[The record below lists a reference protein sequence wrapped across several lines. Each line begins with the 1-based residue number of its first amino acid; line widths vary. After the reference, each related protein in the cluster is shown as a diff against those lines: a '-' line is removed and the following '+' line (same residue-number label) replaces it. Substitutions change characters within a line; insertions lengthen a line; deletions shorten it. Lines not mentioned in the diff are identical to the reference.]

1 MTTPAYYKDNVPYDA
16 SGQAIIT
23 ITGDK
28 PPTPLVT
35 DLGDGNFKFQSQHQA
50 CYLKNVTTLGM
61 QWVTDRPDGGIAM
74 CYATPDEEKVAVS
87 LMTGLLAAP
96 VYTPQQAA
104 AATLLLGAAGA
115 MALSSGRWSMQ
126 LSLGGVGAA
135 TLPGGGVNILAG
147 EILAALEAAV
157 SRAAGLLTASTVG
170 PMVAAAAVMFVSLPA
185 GEGSDRVP
193 GRNQQAMFAMNA
205 RLLTGKNVAIGLR
218 SSSVNLPVRGAL
230 VERNGQLTLELLKT
244 GNGVSATVQVLN
256 AVRDAATGLDIITL
270 PAVGGMPPRIILVN
284 PVPVPTGPGNTGN
297 QTPVPVTPLHTGTD
311 VKPVENIVVTPPAGD
326 IGELWDFIYWRP
338 NAAGTGVEPIYVMLS
353 SPRDMPGTVSGKGQT
368 VGNNWLGDA
377 GMGDGAPIPSQI
389 ADKLRGRE
397 FASFDSFRKAV
408 WKAASDNAELKKQ
421 FSNQNQGNIENRKS
435 PFVRKS
441 ERVGG
446 RKRYELHHVNPIS
459 NDGSVYNIDNIR
471 VMTPKRH
478 IETHKEGN

>member
-126 LSLGGVGAA
+126 LSLGGVGAAALPGGGVA

-270 PAVGGMPPRIILVN
+270 PAVGGMPPRTILVN

-353 SPRDMPGTVSGKGQT
+353 DPLDSGRFTRKQLDKKFKHAIDFGITDTKKNSETLTKFRDAVEAH
-368 VGNNWLGDA
+368 L
-377 GMGDGAPIPSQI
+377 
-389 ADKLRGRE
+389 ADKETVERGTYRRE
-397 FASFDSFRKAV
+397 KGSKVYFNPKSMNVVILKVNGDWLSG
-408 WKAASDNAELKKQ
+408 WKINPEAE
-421 FSNQNQGNIENRKS
+421 N
-435 PFVRKS
+435 
-441 ERVGG
+441 G
-446 RKRYELHHVNPIS
+446 RIYL
-459 NDGSVYNIDNIR
+459 
-471 VMTPKRH
+471 
-478 IETHKEGN
+478 ETGDL

>member
-1 MTTPAYYKDNVPYDA
+1 
-16 SGQAIIT
+16 
-23 ITGDK
+23 
-28 PPTPLVT
+28 
-35 DLGDGNFKFQSQHQA
+35 
-50 CYLKNVTTLGM
+50 
-61 QWVTDRPDGGIAM
+61 M
-74 CYATPDEEKVAVS
+74 CYATKDEEKVAVS

-126 LSLGGVGAA
+126 LSLSGIGAAALPGGGVA

-157 SRAAGLLTASTVG
+157 IRAAGLLTASTVG
-170 PMVAAAAVMFVSLPA
+170 PMVAAAALMFVPLPA

-205 RLLTGKNVAIGLR
+205 RLLAGKNVAIGLR

-244 GNGVSATVQVLN
+244 GNGVSAAVQVLN

-270 PAVGGMPPRIILVN
+270 PAVGGMPPRTILVN

-311 VKPVENIVVTPPAGD
+311 VKPVDNIVVTPPAGD

-353 SPRDMPGTVSGKGQT
+353 SPYGETNARGQYSGRDYNTDKAGGPIQNLDWKGAT
-368 VGNNWLGDA
+368 IDRAGIDKVKLHTGRFGEVAENKVMIERLEKILKGELAVTDTDKRFYTHEIRELERYRALG
-377 GMGDGAPIPSQI
+377 I
-389 ADKLRGRE
+389 ADGIDLSDGGATWNNTHTATLEDYKL
-397 FASFDSFRKAV
+397 S
-408 WKAASDNAELKKQ
+408 SDWSLLYTPETLKIDAE
-421 FSNQNQGNIENRKS
+421 
-435 PFVRKS
+435 
-441 ERVGG
+441 
-446 RKRYELHHVNPIS
+446 
-459 NDGSVYNIDNIR
+459 
-471 VMTPKRH
+471 
-478 IETHKEGN
+478 

>member
-1 MTTPAYYKDNVPYDA
+1 
-16 SGQAIIT
+16 
-23 ITGDK
+23 
-28 PPTPLVT
+28 
-35 DLGDGNFKFQSQHQA
+35 
-50 CYLKNVTTLGM
+50 M

-126 LSLGGVGAA
+126 LSLGGVGAAALPGGGVA

-218 SSSVNLPVRGAL
+218 
-230 VERNGQLTLELLKT
+230 
-244 GNGVSATVQVLN
+244 
-256 AVRDAATGLDIITL
+256 
-270 PAVGGMPPRIILVN
+270 
-284 PVPVPTGPGNTGN
+284 
-297 QTPVPVTPLHTGTD
+297 
-311 VKPVENIVVTPPAGD
+311 
-326 IGELWDFIYWRP
+326 
-338 NAAGTGVEPIYVMLS
+338 
-353 SPRDMPGTVSGKGQT
+353 
-368 VGNNWLGDA
+368 
-377 GMGDGAPIPSQI
+377 
-389 ADKLRGRE
+389 
-397 FASFDSFRKAV
+397 
-408 WKAASDNAELKKQ
+408 
-421 FSNQNQGNIENRKS
+421 
-435 PFVRKS
+435 
-441 ERVGG
+441 
-446 RKRYELHHVNPIS
+446 
-459 NDGSVYNIDNIR
+459 
-471 VMTPKRH
+471 
-478 IETHKEGN
+478 